1 MNFLIKL
8 ILILSALPISLF
20 AQTNLSN
27 NDAASEERVTLTV
40 AIEEVGYF
48 PFNYREND
56 ELKGL
61 SIDVLRYFE
70 ANSNYNFE
78 FKTVPW
84 PRALQLT
91 SVGKLDLILTLFQTP
106 ERKKTYHFIEPN
118 YAFEANQLFTLIDSQ
133 IEFSGQLEQLTPYSI
148 ATLREYSYGEYFD
161 NAHYLKT
168 LPALTEEVLLK
179 LLVAKRADMVI
190 SNPLFFEKLASKKK
204 LTTKIKA
211 LKPFVSVTPVYMALT
226 KGREDSQEIHKKLSQ
241 LTKQFKASTHYQELL
256 TKYQLNYKRQ

>member
-8 ILILSALPISLF
+8 ILILSALPMSIF
-20 AQTNLSN
+20 AQPNLSN
-27 NDAASEERVTLTV
+27 NDATSEERVTLTV

-78 FKTVPW
+78 FKIVPW

-106 ERKKTYHFIEPN
+106 ERKKHI
-118 YAFEANQLFTLIDSQ
+118 TL
-133 IEFSGQLEQLTPYSI
+133 
-148 ATLREYSYGEYFD
+148 
-161 NAHYLKT
+161 
-168 LPALTEEVLLK
+168 
-179 LLVAKRADMVI
+179 
-190 SNPLFFEKLASKKK
+190 
-204 LTTKIKA
+204 
-211 LKPFVSVTPVYMALT
+211 
-226 KGREDSQEIHKKLSQ
+226 
-241 LTKQFKASTHYQELL
+241 
-256 TKYQLNYKRQ
+256 